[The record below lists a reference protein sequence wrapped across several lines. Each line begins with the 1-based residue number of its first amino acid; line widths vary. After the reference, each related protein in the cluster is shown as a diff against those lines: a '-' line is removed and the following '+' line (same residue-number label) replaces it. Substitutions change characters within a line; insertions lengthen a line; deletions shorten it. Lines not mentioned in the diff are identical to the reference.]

1 MWPPLLRLD
10 EEWRPSHP
18 SPPRPHEEQPQ
29 AHHRPCQRARGL
41 SLPSPRR
48 CRPRRRRRRRSDHR
62 RRRQVH
68 EALWLLES
76 AWQLVLPL
84 SSFVLPRL
92 SSQTCLLL
100 LLSSLPS
107 SSLYLFTSL
116 VNMWQLPIE
125 WQLRRRG
132 DLVRAQACR
141 VPTQRGIYLFSMI
154 VDTPKVRSTC
164 ARCHEPLAL
173 LPLLSL
179 CRPCPRPVLYCLL
192 MHTATH
198 SSLTRPLCAAFALRL
213 RELGS
218 REKKAKNEYVLLAGS
233 ALLP

>member
-1 MWPPLLRLD
+1 MIVRATPAALSFVSHSPAAVPAVVVSSPLPILV
-10 EEWRPSHP
+10 
-18 SPPRPHEEQPQ
+18 Q
-29 AHHRPCQRARGL
+29 
-41 SLPSPRR
+41 
-48 CRPRRRRRRRSDHR
+48 
-62 RRRQVH
+62 QV
-68 EALWLLES
+68 L
-76 AWQLVLPL
+76 LPL
-84 SSFVLPRL
+84 ER
-92 SSQTCLLL
+92 QLL
-100 LLSSLPS
+100 
-107 SSLYLFTSL
+107 T
-116 VNMWQLPIE
+116 
-125 WQLRRRG
+125 
-132 DLVRAQACR
+132 VRPGFEPQACR

>member
-1 MWPPLLRLD
+1 MAARAATVVVRAASTLLAD
-10 EEWRPSHP
+10 VPS
-18 SPPRPHEEQPQ
+18 S
-29 AHHRPCQRARGL
+29 A
-41 SLPSPRR
+41 
-48 CRPRRRRRRRSDHR
+48 
-62 RRRQVH
+62 
-68 EALWLLES
+68 ALV
-76 AWQLVLPL
+76 AAILVTLPL
-84 SSFVLPRL
+84 QILGQHV
-92 SSQTCLLL
+92 
-100 LLSSLPS
+100 
-107 SSLYLFTSL
+107 
-116 VNMWQLPIE
+116 QLPIE

-218 REKKAKNEYVLLAGS
+218 REKKAKNEYVLLAVSTHSPYKIGS
-233 ALLP
+233 FWRLVRHEIGMIFVGFWPF